1 MIVSLKQMIAI
12 GGTLLVAGVALAN
25 DTRKS
30 INEVNLKVDDSA
42 KETRKEFSGSLNQ
55 VNLQVDESAKETR
68 KEFKDCFARMESE
81 RTINVHERISRLEE
95 KSK

>member
-30 INEVNLKVDDSA
+30 IDDTRKSIDEVNLKVDD
-42 KETRKEFSGSLNQ
+42 
-55 VNLQVDESAKETR
+55 SAKETR

>member
-30 INEVNLKVDDSA
+30 IDEAANDTRKSINEVNLKVDD
-42 KETRKEFSGSLNQ
+42 
-55 VNLQVDESAKETR
+55 SAKETR